1 MITERCGKIELE
13 FRQRGRASRLYS
25 IHLLRKEKPAG
36 RGITETT
43 GYEIVVLYGWF
54 DYSLDKEVRHFR
66 RRRVGELKTTLLLA
80 YAVLTK
86 MLEKGYILMAE
97 PTIDFS
103 MILDD
108 CGKIKGGS
116 REWFEGVRRK

>member
-1 MITERCGKIELE
+1 
-13 FRQRGRASRLYS
+13 
-25 IHLLRKEKPAG
+25 
-36 RGITETT
+36 
-43 GYEIVVLYGWF
+43 
-54 DYSLDKEVRHFR
+54 
-66 RRRVGELKTTLLLA
+66 LLA